1 MRYYISNICIEYV
14 SWLGISKKTD
24 SFFPYVWET
33 SFDEVVW
40 ERENHA
46 MCWLDGITVSAQIV
60 ERISIS

>member
-1 MRYYISNICIEYV
+1 MYRMYILAGDFKENEF
-14 SWLGISKKTD
+14 L
-24 SFFPYVWET
+24 FRYVWET

-46 MCWLDGITVSAQIV
+46 MCWLDKVTVSAQIV

>member
-1 MRYYISNICIEYV
+1 MYRICILARDFKENE
-14 SWLGISKKTD
+14 
-24 SFFPYVWET
+24 FFFSLRRET

-46 MCWLDGITVSAQIV
+46 MCWLDKVTVSAQIV